1 MVGILVES
9 RVFRCFAVCTNIVIM
24 IAGANTVFCLM
35 IFTCTD
41 TTCWFLSFT
50 VTDIV
55 TKFLTVIATFNKEM
69 IMHLARLK
77 TYVKSVANIFNELPD
92 IVTYTDICLK
102 FIILVLFPGIQNTK
116 STTFINK

>member
-1 MVGILVES
+1 
-9 RVFRCFAVCTNIVIM
+9 M
-24 IAGANTVFCLM
+24 IARASTVFGLM

-69 IMHLARLK
+69 IMYFAQLK
-77 TYVKSVANIFNELPD
+77 TYVKSVANIYNELPD

-102 FIILVLFPGIQNTK
+102 FLILVLFPDIKNTK
-116 STTFINK
+116 STTLINK